1 MASLG
6 GEVMEF
12 KDNLEGK
19 YREALSSFLKDQT
32 EQALYQGQKISRKSM
47 ENRVS
52 PEEII
57 SMHKSIL
64 MEVCP
69 GEPQKI
75 LDSFDFLMEVMMGYG
90 IAYREHQSL
99 RHQQQELK
107 SEIELAA
114 NVQHTLLETKIPD
127 VKVMDIGAISVPARQ
142 MSGDYYHFVQ
152 DENQNIGVA
161 IADVIGKG
169 IPAALCMSM
178 IKYAMDS
185 LPENRH
191 APSSVLESL
200 NRVVEQ
206 NVDPSMFITMFYGLY
221 NPDSH
226 VFSYAAAGHEPG
238 FYYEASTD
246 TMSDLDAKGL
256 LLGVEKKTRYRQYEK
271 QVEPGDMII
280 LLSDGVTECRTS
292 EGFIERE
299 TLMQFIRNNLHLG
312 AQEIVKNIFK
322 QLEKM
327 QHFELRDDFTL
338 IILKRDV

>member
-1 MASLG
+1 MNFR
-6 GEVMEF
+6 ENME
-12 KDNLEGK
+12 EK
-19 YREALSSFLKDQT
+19 YREALSTYLQDQT
-32 EQALYQGQKISRKSM
+32 EQALYQGQKISRKTIESKI
-47 ENRVS
+47 S

-57 SMHKSIL
+57 SLHKSIL
-64 MEVCP
+64 LEICP
-69 GEPQKI
+69 DTPEKV
-75 LDSFDFLMEVMMGYG
+75 LNSMDFLLEVMMGYG

-107 SEIELAA
+107 SEIEIAA
-114 NVQHTLLETKIPD
+114 NVQHTLLETSIPVID
-127 VKVMDIGAISVPARQ
+127 GLEIGAISVPARQ

-152 DENQNIGVA
+152 DENECIGVA

-185 LPENRH
+185 LPEHRH

-200 NRVVEQ
+200 NRVVEH

-221 NPDSH
+221 NPRKH

-238 FYYEASTD
+238 FYYNAETKEF
-246 TMSDLDAKGL
+246 SDLTAKGL
-256 LLGVEKKTRYRQYEK
+256 LLGVEKKTSYRQYEK
-271 QVEPGDMII
+271 NVEPGDLIV

-299 TLMQFIRNNLHLG
+299 TLVEYIQ
-312 AQEIVKNIFK
+312 KNIHLK
-322 QLEKM
+322 AQDIVNNIYRQLERM
-327 QHFELRDDFTL
+327 QNFQLRDDFTL
-338 IILKRDV
+338 IVMKREV